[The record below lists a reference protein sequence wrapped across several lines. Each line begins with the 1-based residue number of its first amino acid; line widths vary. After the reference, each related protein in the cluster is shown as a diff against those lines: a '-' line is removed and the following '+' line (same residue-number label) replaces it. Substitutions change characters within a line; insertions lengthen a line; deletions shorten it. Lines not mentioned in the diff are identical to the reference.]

1 VTRPRI
7 HHAQAGGA
15 SIAYQSFGAGPRT
28 IVSTPSFAQN
38 IDMLWD
44 QPLAAAFFERFAS
57 FARVIQFDKRGTGL
71 SDRRLPPASLQNRV
85 EDLLAVLDAEGVER
99 ATIMGTSEG
108 GSLAAFFAATY
119 PERTEALVLQGA
131 YASFVR
137 RDDHPWLLSRRAQ
150 LIRARMLL
158 RPLWGMGFF
167 TTRLMAPS
175 MKKEPGFRRWAGEFE
190 KQAMDRSRLVEWC
203 RLNMDLD
210 VRHILATISAPTL
223 VLHATDDQLIP
234 IETSHYLSE
243 HIPRAEFVQLP
254 GADHV
259 PWYRM
264 QGPFLDALEDFIAR
278 PSAVP
283 GRDRALA
290 TILFTD
296 IVGSTERAASLRDAA
311 WIDLLERHDVVM
323 REEIARHGGQWI
335 DSAGDGVLATFDSPS
350 RAIGCACDMRDRLAA
365 ECKLDIRAG
374 IHTAEIELRQGD
386 IGGIAVHEAAR
397 VQSTAGAGEVV
408 VSNTVRALVNG
419 AGIVFR
425 DHGTRR
431 LKGIPEA
438 VELFSVADVAA

>member
-1 VTRPRI
+1 
-7 HHAQAGGA
+7 
-15 SIAYQSFGAGPRT
+15 
-28 IVSTPSFAQN
+28 
-38 IDMLWD
+38 MLWD
-44 QPLAAAFFERFAS
+44 QPLAAAFFERLAS
-57 FARVIQFDKRGTGL
+57 FAHVVQFDKRGSGM
-71 SDRRLPPASLQNRV
+71 SDRRLPPASLQVRV
-85 EDLLAVLDAEGVER
+85 EDLLAVLGAEGVER

-131 YASFVR
+131 YASFIR
-137 RDDHPWLLSRRAQ
+137 RDDHPWCISRGRQ
-150 LIRARMLL
+150 LL
-158 RPLWGMGFF
+158 RVRTLMWPLWGTGLF
-167 TTRLMAPS
+167 TTGQMAPS

-190 KQAMDRSRLVEWC
+190 KQSMDRSRLVQWS
-203 RLNMDLD
+203 RMNIDLD
-210 VRHILATISAPTL
+210 VRHILSTISAPTL
-223 VLHATDDQLIP
+223 VLHAADDQLIP
-234 IETSHYLSE
+234 IQCSHYLTE
-243 HIPRAEFVQLP
+243 HIPRAEFIQLP

-264 QGPFLDALEDFIAR
+264 QTPFLDALEDFIAR

-283 GRDRALA
+283 GRSRALA
-290 TILFTD
+290 TVVFTD
-296 IVGSTERAASLRDAA
+296 IVGSTERAASLGDAA
-311 WIDLLERHDVVM
+311 WIDLLERHDAVM

-350 RAIGCACDMRDRLAA
+350 RAIGCACGVRDRLAA
-365 ECKLDIRAG
+365 ECQLDIRAG

-419 AGIVFR
+419 AGIAFR

-431 LKGIPEA
+431 LKGIPEPA
-438 VELFSVADVAA
+438 QLFSVAGVEA